1 MESLHFLLENPESN
15 PKFQGMIARRL
26 ESVLVERL
34 SNFAAVALVG
44 PRQVGKT
51 TLAHGLNCGKAVHYL
66 DLERPSDLAKLADP
80 ELYLGRL
87 KGQLVILD
95 EVQRVPE
102 LFPVLRGLIDE
113 RRREG
118 EKTGQFLILGS
129 ASPELLRQSS
139 ESLAGRLSYLELPP
153 LGLDELPGADG
164 TPVIERHW
172 LRGGFPES
180 FLSRTDAEACQ
191 WNEDFLRACIERDMP
206 QLGVE
211 MVPQHFRRLLSML
224 ALQQGATLNA
234 SRLASALGID
244 GKTVRRYLDLLEGLF
259 LVRLLPPWSGNA
271 AKRMVKAPKVYWRD
285 SGMVH
290 ALAGICDIEA
300 LLGHPVCGN
309 SWEGYCIEQILNR
322 CGGRFRASFY
332 RTHAGA
338 EIDLVLESPDRL
350 IAVEIKRTLSP
361 KVTPAFLESMRTL
374 GAAEG
379 VFVMPSGP
387 AHPLTEKVRA
397 QGLHDFL
404 TNMPAS

>member
-1 MESLHFLLENPESN
+1 
-15 PKFQGMIARRL
+15 MIARRL
-26 ESVLVERL
+26 ESVLTERL
-34 SNFAAVALVG
+34 SDFAAVAMVG

-51 TLAHGLNCGKAVHYL
+51 TLARGVACGKPVHYL
-66 DLERPSDLAKLADP
+66 DLERPSDVAKLADP

-87 KGQLVILD
+87 RGQLVILD

-118 EKTGQFLILGS
+118 ERVGQFLILGS

-139 ESLAGRLSYLELPP
+139 ESLAGRLSYLELTP
-153 LGLDELPGADG
+153 LVLDELPGADG
-164 TPVIERHW
+164 TPVMERHW
-172 LRGGFPES
+172 LRGGFPDG
-180 FLSRTDAEACQ
+180 FLSRTDAAASQ
-191 WNEDFLRACIERDMP
+191 WNEDFLRACTERDLP

-211 MVPQHFRRLLSML
+211 MVPLHFRRLLSML

-259 LVRLLPPWSGNA
+259 LLRLLPPWSGNA

-290 ALAGICDIEA
+290 ALAGIRDIEG
-300 LLGHPVCGN
+300 LLGHPVCGS

-322 CGGRFRASFY
+322 CGGSFRASFY

-338 EIDLVLESPDRL
+338 EIDLVLESPGQV
-350 IAVEIKRTLSP
+350 IAVEIKRTLAP
-361 KVTPAFLESMRTL
+361 KITPAFLESMRTL
-374 GAAEG
+374 GATAG
-379 VFVMPSGP
+379 VFVMPAGP
-387 AHPLTEKVRA
+387 AHPLAANVRA
-397 QGLHDFL
+397 QGLLDFL
-404 TNMPAS
+404 TDLTTP